1 MSKLHTSNEQ
11 NTETPTL
18 ASEIISDLE
27 KERRKLKA
35 ENKNLRETVVTLGL
49 ILTKILKE
57 VDIPHEDA

>member
-1 MSKLHTSNEQ
+1 MSKTHIQ
-11 NTETPTL
+11 NPETQTL

-49 ILTKILKE
+49 MRTTLVKE
-57 VDIPHEDA
+57 GDIPHEDAR

>member
-1 MSKLHTSNEQ
+1 MSKTPHIQ

-35 ENKNLRETVVTLGL
+35 ENKDLKETIVTLGL
-49 ILTKILKE
+49 MLTMILKE
-57 VDIPHEDA
+57 GDLENENA

>member
-1 MSKLHTSNEQ
+1 MSKTHIQ

-27 KERRKLKA
+27 EERKKLKV

-49 ILTKILKE
+49 MLTKILKE
-57 VDIPHEDA
+57 GDLENENA

>member
-1 MSKLHTSNEQ
+1 MSKTHIQ

-27 KERRKLKA
+27 EERRKLKA

-57 VDIPHEDA
+57 GDLENENA

>member
-1 MSKLHTSNEQ
+1 MSKTHIQ
-11 NTETPTL
+11 NTETQTL

-49 ILTKILKE
+49 MLTMILKGG
-57 VDIPHEDA
+57 DIPHDDA

>member
-1 MSKLHTSNEQ
+1 MSKTPHIQ
-11 NTETPTL
+11 NTETQTL

-49 ILTKILKE
+49 MLTKILKE
-57 VDIPHEDA
+57 GDIQHEDAR

>member
-1 MSKLHTSNEQ
+1 MSKTHIQ

-27 KERRKLKA
+27 EERKKLKV

-57 VDIPHEDA
+57 GDLENENA

>member
-1 MSKLHTSNEQ
+1 MSKTHIQ

-27 KERRKLKA
+27 EERKKLKV

-49 ILTKILKE
+49 MLTKILKE
-57 VDIPHEDA
+57 GDSENENA